1 MREKL
6 LTLLTV
12 VNLGVLG
19 FTLADRKV
27 VEARSDDVPKVL
39 RAQALEI
46 VDGQGRLRASIEVMP
61 AEATNGSQ
69 PFPETVLFRLITERG
84 RPAIKVSASE
94 EGAGF
99 MAAGPTGTQNTYIT
113 LGSKGTTASIR
124 MRNERGGEEIL
135 APK

>member
-12 VNLGVLG
+12 VNLGVLV
-19 FTLADRKV
+19 FTLAERKV
-27 VEARSDDVPKVL
+27 VDARSDLPQVV
-39 RAQALEI
+39 RARTLEI
-46 VDGQGRLRASIEVMP
+46 VDGQGRLRASLGVMP
-61 AEATNGSQ
+61 AESAPGNQ

-99 MAAGPTGTQNTYIT
+99 MAAGPSGTQNTYIT

-124 MRNERGGEEIL
+124 MKNESGAEQTL
-135 APK
+135 APQ

>member
-12 VNLGVLG
+12 VNLGVLV

-27 VEARSDDVPKVL
+27 VEARSDTPQVV
-39 RAQALEI
+39 RARALEI
-46 VDGQGRLRASIEVMP
+46 VDGQGRLRATIGVMP
-61 AEATNGSQ
+61 VDATPGSQ

-94 EGAGF
+94 EGSGF

-124 MRNERGGEEIL
+124 MKNEGGAEQTL
-135 APK
+135 APQ

>member
-1 MREKL
+1 
-6 LTLLTV
+6 
-12 VNLGVLG
+12 
-19 FTLADRKV
+19 
-27 VEARSDDVPKVL
+27 
-39 RAQALEI
+39 
-46 VDGQGRLRASIEVMP
+46 MP
-61 AEATNGSQ
+61 ADSSPGSQ

-124 MRNERGGEEIL
+124 MKNEGGAEQTWRRGT
-135 APK
+135 